1 MISEYKAVGE
11 PVRKIRPTRR
21 SVSGIF
27 PFRGQKGIPFESTLE
42 RDFLIRTEFDRT
54 VQDIIAQPVRLP
66 FTTPAGR
73 NYHYTPDFLVL
84 YFSPVRRPRL
94 VEVKPAEEWRQ
105 HWREWS
111 AKWKA
116 AGRHA
121 AERGWTFRIHD
132 ESRIRDVALANIQLL
147 RRYQGRDAG
156 LAGRVR
162 QISRERG
169 VMTAQE
175 LQRCAGVSPAQLW
188 LLLAERELEFDLN
201 RPLGADSK
209 VWVTHD

>member
-1 MISEYKAVGE
+1 M
-11 PVRKIRPTRR
+11 
-21 SVSGIF
+21 
-27 PFRGQKGIPFESTLE
+27 
-42 RDFLIRTEFDRT
+42 
-54 VQDIIAQPVRLP
+54 
-66 FTTPAGR
+66 
-73 NYHYTPDFLVL
+73 L
-84 YFSPVRRPRL
+84 YFSPVRRPQL

-105 HWREWS
+105 HWRAWS

-121 AERGWTFRIHD
+121 AQRGWTFRIHD
-132 ESRIRDVALANIQLL
+132 ESRIRDVALANIQFL
-147 RRYQGRDAG
+147 RRYQGQGQAAG

-162 QISRERG
+162 QISREGG
-169 VMTAQE
+169 VMTAQA
-175 LQRCAGVSPAQLW
+175 LQGCAGVSPAQLW